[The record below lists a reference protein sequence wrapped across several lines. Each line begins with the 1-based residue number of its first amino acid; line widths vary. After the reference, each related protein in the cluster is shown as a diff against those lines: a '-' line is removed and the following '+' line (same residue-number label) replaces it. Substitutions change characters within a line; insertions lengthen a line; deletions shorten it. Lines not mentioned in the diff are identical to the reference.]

1 MNGGATMDVRA
12 LAAPPDNALEVV
24 ARLERAGYEAYFV
37 GGCVRDRL
45 LGRAVGD
52 WDVTTSAH
60 PDKVV
65 ALFPR
70 VIPTGIQHGTVTV
83 LSGGEHVEVTTY
95 RVELGYV
102 DGRRPTGVAFS
113 PHLALDLERRDFTMN
128 AMAWNPARGAFVDL
142 HGGVDDLAAR
152 RIRAVGD
159 PRARF
164 REDGLRSLR
173 ALRFASVLQLDVEAE
188 TLAAM
193 GPTRE
198 VFRRV
203 SAERVQVE
211 LFKLLLGPGASV
223 GVSLLAETG
232 LLEDTLPGLSA
243 GLTAHERAR
252 VSTALGRAPRDLV
265 VRWAVLLSARGAAA
279 LGAPLDDLDRLK
291 ASTQLRSQVRG
302 ALAAL
307 TMPALA
313 HDATDADVRRR
324 CAAIGRAHFDAF
336 AHAAEALDEP
346 AACRFVERAAAI
358 EALGSPLT
366 IKDLALD
373 GRALQALLGVPPSR
387 RIGALL
393 EALLERVF
401 EAPDLNTPE
410 SLRALLP
417 DLDRALPETG
427 HRR

>member
-1 MNGGATMDVRA
+1 MDPSR

-45 LGRAVGD
+45 LGRTVGD

-83 LSGGEHVEVTTY
+83 LSGSEHVEVTTY
-95 RVELGYV
+95 RVELGYT

-128 AMAWNPARGAFVDL
+128 AMAWNPGRGAFVDL

-159 PRARF
+159 PLARF

-193 GPTRE
+193 GPTRD

-211 LFKLLLGPGASV
+211 LFKLLLGPAASV
-223 GVSLLAETG
+223 GVTLLAETG
-232 LLEDTLPGLSA
+232 LLEDTLPGFSA
-243 GLTAHERAR
+243 GLTVHERAR
-252 VSTALGRAPRDLV
+252 VSSALGRAPRDLV
-265 VRWAVLLSARGAAA
+265 VRLAVLLSARGAAA

-291 ASTQLRSQVRG
+291 ASIQLRAQVKG
-302 ALAAL
+302 ALAAMA
-307 TMPALA
+307 MPPLA
-313 HDATDADVRRR
+313 PDATDADVRRR
-324 CAAIGRAHFDAF
+324 CAAIGRAHFEAF
-336 AHAAEALDEP
+336 AQAAEAVDEP
-346 AACRFVERAAAI
+346 ASLRLVQRARVIAAL
-358 EALGSPLT
+358 ESPLT
-366 IKDLALD
+366 VKDLSLD
-373 GRALQALLGVPPSR
+373 GRAVQALLGVPPSR

-393 EALLERVF
+393 EALLDHVL
-401 EAPDLNTPE
+401 EAPERNTPE
-410 SLRALLP
+410 ALR
-417 DLDRALPETG
+417 DALPELDRRLPVTG
-427 HRR
+427 PKT

>member
-1 MNGGATMDVRA
+1 VTPAITQDFRT
-12 LAAPPDNALEVV
+12 LAPPPSHALEVV
-24 ARLERAGYEAYFV
+24 ERLERAGYEAYFV

-65 ALFPR
+65 TLFPR
-70 VIPTGIQHGTVTV
+70 VVPTGIQHGTVTV

-95 RVELGYV
+95 RVELAYE

-142 HGGVDDLAAR
+142 HGGVEDLVAR

-164 REDGLRSLR
+164 SEDGLRSLR
-173 ALRFASVLQLDVEAE
+173 ALRFASVLQLDVEPE

-232 LLEDTLPGLSA
+232 LLEDAMPGFSAGLSA
-243 GLTAHERAR
+243 HERGR
-252 VSTALGRAPRDLV
+252 VSSALVRAPHDLV
-265 VRWAVLLSARGAAA
+265 VRLAMLLSARGPAA

-291 ASTQLRSQVRG
+291 VSTQLRAQVRG

-307 TMPALA
+307 MMPALA
-313 HDATDADVRRR
+313 PDATDAAVRRR
-324 CAAIGRAHFDAF
+324 CAAIGRTHFEVF
-336 AHAAEALDEP
+336 AQAAEALDEP
-346 AACRFVERAAAI
+346 ASCHLVERVRATAALSA
-358 EALGSPLT
+358 PLT
-366 IKDLALD
+366 VKDLALD
-373 GRALQALLGVPPSR
+373 GRAVQALLGLPPSR
-387 RIGALL
+387 RIGVLL
-393 EALLERVF
+393 EALLARVL
-401 EAPDLNTPE
+401 EVPSLNTPE
-410 SLRALLP
+410 SLRDLLP
-417 DLDRALPETG
+417 ELERTLSPSG
-427 HRR
+427 HAP